1 MDPLTSLKSEPIS
14 RLGPLTLNILAPTN
28 SVLDA
33 VRLMQDTRFGCVVV
47 CSGETPVGVLTERDI
62 LRRMGTSQPLETPL
76 GEVMSTSIWPLTAKD
91 TVGKAL
97 ELMKEKQCRHI
108 VIVESSGTPVGILSA
123 RKIIRAFVE
132 HFPSSV
138 YNLPPVAN
146 QVHRDREGA

>member
-1 MDPLTSLKSEPIS
+1 MDPLTSLKSELIS
-14 RLGPLTLNILAPTN
+14 RLGPLTLNILAPTD

-33 VRLMQDTRFGCVVV
+33 VRVMQDTRFGCVVV
-47 CSGETPVGVLTERDI
+47 CSGKQPVGIFTERDV
-62 LRRMGTSQPLETPL
+62 LRRMGTSQPLDTPL
-76 GEVMSTSIWPLTAKD
+76 GAVMSASIWPLTAKD
-91 TVGKAL
+91 TIGQAL

-108 VIVESSGTPVGILSA
+108 VILEPTGVPAGVLSA